1 MDYSKFQVEDFVT
14 DSFFIKWVKAP
25 NEEEIAFWSA
35 FLSKHPECS
44 SRVEEAREI
53 ILLLDIR
60 EDILPEGKFIQLW
73 EGISRAEELD
83 TPRIFA
89 SEIQSL
95 RRSGFNWVYKIAAT
109 ILLFVVFG
117 ATYHYYTHRTIT
129 FATAY
134 GESRALFLPD
144 STKITLNSNSQI
156 QYKPAN
162 FSYGQ
167 REVTL
172 KGEAF
177 FAVVHDAYDR
187 NFLVHTDELHVE
199 VLGTKFNVNSRRGTT
214 RVVLQEGK
222 VKLDLKSMNET
233 PLVMQPGELVEFT
246 ERNETT
252 VKKNVDVDNYSA
264 WKNNRLVF
272 SRTSLREIAQLLED
286 NYGYKVIFQNPE
298 IGERNFT
305 GTSSSENLQELF
317 EKLSELFDLNIKQE
331 ENTLII
337 QYKNE
342 KPKQLSPT

>member
-14 DSFFIKWVKAP
+14 DSFFIKWVKSP
-25 NEEEIAFWSA
+25 TEEEIAFWSA
-35 FLSKHPECS
+35 FLSKNPECS
-44 SRVEEAREI
+44 SRVEEARQI
-53 ILLLDIR
+53 ILLLDIK

-73 EGISRAEELD
+73 EGISRSEQSVI
-83 TPRIFA
+83 PRILMPERPTLHRPRV
-89 SEIQSL
+89 SWL
-95 RRSGFNWVYKIAAT
+95 YKVAAT
-109 ILLFVVFG
+109 IFIFVAFG
-117 ATYHYYTHRTIT
+117 ATYYYYNHRTIT
-129 FATAY
+129 FTTAY

-156 QYKPAN
+156 QYKPVN
-162 FSYGQ
+162 FSNGQ

-222 VKLDLKSMNET
+222 VKLDLKATDET

-246 ERNETT
+246 EGNETT
-252 VKKNVDVDNYSA
+252 VKKNVDADNYSA
-264 WKNNRLVF
+264 WKNNRLIF
-272 SRTSLREIAQLLED
+272 SRTSLKEIAQLLED
-286 NYGYKVIFQNPE
+286 NYGYRVIFQNAE
-298 IGERNFT
+298 IAERNFT

-317 EKLSELFDLNIKQE
+317 EKLSVLFELKIKQE

-337 QYKNE
+337 EYKRE